1 MAAGLKEQAARRR
14 AGALLAASVL
24 LHLAVLGP
32 LSLRWLGGPPPV
44 VARDQPVILL
54 DIAPRPLLPDERPRP
69 PAAAAVPLPA
79 PAAGRPV
86 AGRPEAPRVR
96 LRPDDETDR
105 ALQGP
110 EAPAGV
116 AVPRDWTVQP
126 EATGERMARALR
138 NSGVGCRLR
147 RETLTAAE
155 RAACDEAFGQAAA
168 RAARSPAAATPAATP
183 ASRRRGPGRWRSTRR
198 GGGPFLA
205 GLGSAGPLRT
215 ASAATCAAPAPA
227 RTCRT
232 CPASTCARARPPS
245 CVSRPTSWT
254 DTHEKGR
261 DRRRPRPCSAHH
273 SDGDQPSECSSSAAR
288 SAGSGST
295 AASRAWVSSASRE
308 LAIFCSARR

>member
-44 VARDQPVILL
+44 VARDQPLILL

-69 PAAAAVPLPA
+69 PAAAVPLPA

-86 AGRPEAPRVR
+86 ARRPEAPRVR

-126 EATGERMARALR
+126 EATGDRMARALR

-168 RAARSPAAATPAATP
+168 RAAPITGSGDARRDARFAAEGAAALAQYEA
-183 ASRRRGPGRWRSTRR
+183 RRAPLS
-198 GGGPFLA
+198 GGVGVS
-205 GLGSAGPLRT
+205 G
-215 ASAATCAAPAPA
+215 ASADCVGSNLRGTCA
-227 RTCRT
+227 
-232 CPASTCARARPPS
+232 
-245 CVSRPTSWT
+245 
-254 DTHEKGR
+254 G
-261 DRRRPRPCSAHH
+261 AHLP
-273 SDGDQPSECSSSAAR
+273 DVPGVDMRQGATTVLRQPSNK
-288 SAGSGST
+288 
-295 AASRAWVSSASRE
+295 
-308 LAIFCSARR
+308 LD

>member
-24 LHLAVLGP
+24 LHVAVLGP

-44 VARDQPVILL
+44 VVREQPVILL

-86 AGRPEAPRVR
+86 ARRPEAPRVR

-126 EATGERMARALR
+126 EATGDRMARALR

-168 RAARSPAAATPAATP
+168 RAAPITGSGDPRRDARFAAEGARALAQYE
-183 ASRRRGPGRWRSTRR
+183 ARRAPLS
-198 GGGPFLA
+198 GGVGVS
-205 GLGSAGPLRT
+205 G
-215 ASAATCAAPAPA
+215 ASADCVGSNLRGTCA
-227 RTCRT
+227 
-232 CPASTCARARPPS
+232 
-245 CVSRPTSWT
+245 
-254 DTHEKGR
+254 G
-261 DRRRPRPCSAHH
+261 AHLP
-273 SDGDQPSECSSSAAR
+273 DVPGVDMRQGATTVLRQPSNK
-288 SAGSGST
+288 
-295 AASRAWVSSASRE
+295 
-308 LAIFCSARR
+308 LD